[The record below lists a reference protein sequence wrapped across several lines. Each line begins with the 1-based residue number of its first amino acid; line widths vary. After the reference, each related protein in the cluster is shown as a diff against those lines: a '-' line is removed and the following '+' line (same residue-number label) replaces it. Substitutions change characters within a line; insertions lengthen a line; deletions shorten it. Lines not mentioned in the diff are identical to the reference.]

1 MTIFVIRT
9 TTGREKQVIDRV
21 DARIHATDEHTIKVI
36 FNPHEVRGYIFMEA
50 ESRDDVLSA
59 ISHQAHVK
67 GLIGKE
73 VSIEELKHF
82 FESSVA
88 QINIQEKD
96 IVEITSGPFKG
107 EKARVLRINKIKE
120 ECVVELLEAA
130 VPIPITLKL
139 DAVRV
144 IRREETEQ

>member
-1 MTIFVIRT
+1 MTIFVVRT

-21 DARIHATDEHTIKVI
+21 HSRVQATEEHTIKAI
-36 FNPHEVRGYIFMEA
+36 FNPHEVRGYIFIEA
-50 ESRDDVLSA
+50 DNRDDVLAA

-82 FESSVA
+82 FEPSVT
-88 QINIQEKD
+88 QVNIQEKD

-107 EKARVLRINKIKE
+107 EKARVQRINKIKE

-139 DAVRV
+139 DTVRV
-144 IRREETEQ
+144 IRREENE